1 MRMLFKDTN
10 RFEETKD
17 DFFSSTVFIKIEVF
31 VLILDVLQIYFSFLI
46 KLQIVN
52 GGILFLIYFLCLA
65 ITCLYIPKIFS
76 LNK

>member
-1 MRMLFKDTN
+1 MI
-10 RFEETKD
+10 
-17 DFFSSTVFIKIEVF
+17 FFSSTVFIKIEIF
-31 VLILDVLQIYFSFLI
+31 VLILDILQICFSFLL
-46 KLQIVN
+46 KLQILN